1 MATRMQQ
8 RRGTA
13 QQWTDADPIL
23 AAGEIGFETDTSQF
37 KIGDGVNAW
46 SDLSYFKNLEDLGGT
61 LDDYI
66 PLTEK
71 GVPNGVAT
79 LNSLGRIPLGQLAD
93 LVDSAPEALDTLK
106 EIADAVQAAQTALTN
121 TEGALSVHNALTTSV
136 HGIADT
142 AELVT
147 NTNLTTALETTIQ
160 SAVDL
165 SADSLSAHN
174 ASHNVHGI
182 ADTTVL
188 VTTTAMNDAI
198 DDAVTIAM
206 NDAIDQAVATAAADA
221 STKATAAETAAGVA
235 AAAAIS
241 THNSDTTNV
250 HGITDTTN
258 LVYTN
263 DSRLTDTRTPSDA
276 SVTDAKISGTLSQ
289 NKITNLTTDLSA
301 KAPLVSPALTGTPT
315 APTATAG
322 TNTTQIATTAF
333 VSTAVADLVA
343 SAPSTLNTLN
353 ELATALGNDANYAS
367 TVTAALATKATK
379 TELDAA
385 TLVAFNAQSASYTLA
400 LSDATNMV
408 EATSSSATTV
418 TIPTNASVAFPI
430 GSAIDIFQRGTGQV
444 TIAGA
449 SGVTVLYTP
458 GLKLRAQYSAA
469 TAIKRD
475 TNTWIVTG
483 DLTA

>member
-13 QQWTDADPIL
+13 QQWADADPIL

-61 LDDYI
+61 LDDYV

-79 LNSLGRIPLGQLAD
+79 LNSVGRIPLGQLAD

-121 TEGALSVHNALTTSV
+121 TEGALSVHNALTESV

-147 NTNLTTALETTIQ
+147 NANLTTALETTIQ

-198 DDAVTIAM
+198 DDAVAIGV
-206 NDAIDQAVATAAADA
+206 NDAVSQATATAAADA
-221 STKATAAETAAGVA
+221 QTKATAALTAAGVA
-235 AAAAIS
+235 TSAAIS
-241 THNSDTTNV
+241 DHNADQTNV
-250 HGITDTTN
+250 HGITDTAN

-263 DSRLTDTRTPSDA
+263 DSRLSDTRTPSDA
-276 SVTDAKISGTLSQ
+276 SVTDAKINGTLSQ
-289 NKITNLTTDLSA
+289 NKITNLSSDLSA

-315 APTATAG
+315 APTATSG

-333 VSTAVADLVA
+333 VQTAVSDLVA

-353 ELATALGNDANYAS
+353 ELAAALGNDANYAT

-385 TLVAFNAQSASYTLA
+385 TLTSFNAQASNYTLA

-408 EATSSSATTV
+408 EQTSSSANTV

-430 GSAIDIFQRGTGQV
+430 GTAIDIFQRGTGQT
-444 TIAGA
+444 TIAA
-449 SGVTVLYTP
+449 AAGVTVLVTP

-469 TAIKRD
+469 TAVKRD

>member
-13 QQWTDADPIL
+13 QQWTDANPIL
-23 AAGEIGFETDTSQF
+23 AAGEIGFETDTGQF
-37 KIGDGVNAW
+37 KIGDGTNHWA
-46 SDLSYFKNLEDLGGT
+46 DISYFKNLEDLGGS

-66 PLTEK
+66 LLTEK
-71 GVPNGVAT
+71 GAANGVAT
-79 LNSLGRIPLGQLAD
+79 LNGQGRIPLGQLAD
-93 LVDSAPEALDTLK
+93 LVSGAPEVLDTLG
-106 EIADAVQAAQTALTN
+106 EIADAVQVAQTALTSVD
-121 TEGALSVHNALTTSV
+121 GALDVHAQKTTDVHGIADVSQLVTSSTLNTAVDGVNASLTAHANDTTNI

-142 AELVT
+142 ADLVT
-147 NTNLTTALETTIQ
+147 TSALNTAIQ
-160 SAVDL
+160 SA
-165 SADSLSAHN
+165 N
-174 ASHNVHGI
+174 
-182 ADTTVL
+182 
-188 VTTTAMNDAI
+188 
-198 DDAVTIAM
+198 DDAATAL
-206 NDAIDQAVATAAADA
+206 NTAINSAIQTAAADA
-221 STKATAAETAAGVA
+221 STKATAAQTAAGVA
-235 AAAAIS
+235 SAAAIS
-241 THNSDTTNV
+241 DHNADQTNV
-250 HGITDTTN
+250 HGITDTAN

-263 DSRLTDTRTPSDA
+263 DSRLSNTRTPSDA
-276 SVTDAKISGTLSQ
+276 SVTDAKINGTLSQ
-289 NKITNLTTDLSA
+289 NKITNLSSDLSA

-315 APTATAG
+315 APTATSG

-333 VSTAVADLVA
+333 VQTAVSDLVA

-353 ELATALGNDANYAS
+353 ELAAALGNDANYAT

-385 TLVAFNAQSASYTLA
+385 TLTSFNAQASNYTLA

-408 EATSSSATTV
+408 EQTSSSANTV

-430 GSAIDIFQRGTGQV
+430 GTAIDIFQRGTGQT
-444 TIAGA
+444 TIAA
-449 SGVTVLYTP
+449 AAGVTVLVTP

-469 TAIKRD
+469 TAVKRD